1 MRQAD
6 ESGCR
11 MSTGFVG
18 RTDNPPVIR
27 PGRVANLPPIFLLL
41 LAALSA
47 HAAVTGVVI
56 NRTTGQPQ
64 AGATV
69 ALNRLGQNGIELID
83 QAKSDAQGHFTINQD
98 VQGPHVLRTAFD
110 GVSYNHMLPPGS
122 PTTGLTIDVY
132 NSSKLPGEAKVSKHM
147 IIFAP
152 TSAGQMGIHEMFLC
166 ENSGK
171 TAWNN
176 SDTGALKFY
185 LPASAGGKAQVE
197 ATAPGGMPIPA
208 ALAPSSAGEVR
219 GVDFPIK
226 PGETRFD
233 IDYAVPYTPGT
244 PYTGKIPSKDDNTY
258 LVVPP
263 GVTLTGDGLTDM
275 GTEPKSQDHIFGL
288 PAATY
293 SIKLE
298 GAAAPPPDADNSA
311 AGNQQDSP
319 PIEAI
324 MPRIY
329 GNVYVILGLS
339 LAVLAV
345 GFVLLYRKSS
355 TLPVPAAKEAN
366 ERGRR

>member
-1 MRQAD
+1 MKIDSVGQAD
-6 ESGCR
+6 S
-11 MSTGFVG
+11 
-18 RTDNPPVIR
+18 PPVAR
-27 PGRVANLPPIFLLL
+27 PVQVTNLPHVFLLL
-41 LAALSA
+41 LAAVTA
-47 HAAVTGVVI
+47 HAAVTGTVI

-69 ALNRLGQNGIELID
+69 ALNRLGQNGIELVD
-83 QAKSDAQGHFTINQD
+83 QAKSDAQGRFTINQE

-147 IIFAP
+147 IVFAP
-152 TSAGQMGIHEMFLC
+152 TSGGQMGVHEMFLC
-166 ENSGK
+166 ENSGT

-176 SDTGALKFY
+176 PDAGALKFY
-185 LPASAGGKAQVE
+185 LPAGARGKAQVE

-208 ALAPSSAGEVR
+208 ALVPSTSGDVR
-219 GVDFPIK
+219 GIDFPIK
-226 PGETRFD
+226 PGQTRFD
-233 IDYAVPYTPGT
+233 IDYTVPYTLGT

-263 GVTLTGDGLTDM
+263 GVTLTGERLTDM

-298 GAAAPPPDADNSA
+298 GAAAPPPEAENP
-311 AGNQQDSP
+311 AGEQQDSP

-324 MPRIY
+324 MPRLY

-339 LAVLAV
+339 LAILAV

-355 TLPVPAAKEAN
+355 TLPVSAAKEAN
-366 ERGRR
+366 GRGRR